1 MNTHESRKRWIMWT
15 TPMGMIIPTVREP
28 EIFTSSNVG
37 RISYVY
43 NIYIWFELAPYNN
56 VTFIMYIH
64 IWISTYCLHIIH
76 CSCFWCL
83 RYNDGLPFTFPG
95 GGPWRSHLFFIEV
108 TAKWMVSTMNSPAI
122 LVNVKGGL
130 AQTHC
135 NDPLVMTNIAM
146 ENGPCIADQD
156 DLPINYCDFPW
167 LC

>member
-1 MNTHESRKRWIMWT
+1 M
-15 TPMGMIIPTVREP
+15 MGYLSPFQEGAHDGV
-28 EIFTSSNVG
+28 IF
-37 RISYVY
+37 
-43 NIYIWFELAPYNN
+43 
-56 VTFIMYIH
+56 
-64 IWISTYCLHIIH
+64 
-76 CSCFWCL
+76 
-83 RYNDGLPFTFPG
+83 
-95 GGPWRSHLFFIEV
+95 FFIEV

-135 NDPLVMTNIAM
+135 NDPLVVTNIAM